1 MILQIISESDYGM
14 LVIAASVFVVL
25 LIVAAAFIN
34 QLIKGMKSDE
44 KLEEMR
50 RQTILLEEIKEYF
63 KQQP

>member
-1 MILQIISESDYGM
+1 MLIQIISEDDYGL

-50 RQTILLEEIKEYF
+50 KQTMLLEKIKSSI
-63 KQQP
+63 KK